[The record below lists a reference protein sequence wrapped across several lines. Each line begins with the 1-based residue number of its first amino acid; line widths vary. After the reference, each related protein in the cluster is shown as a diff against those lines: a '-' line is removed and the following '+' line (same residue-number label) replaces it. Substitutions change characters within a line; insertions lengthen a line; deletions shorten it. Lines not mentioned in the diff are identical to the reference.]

1 MGSGCIRT
9 LWTTNRVHRLIQNN
23 YDLRSSNLKL
33 LYIDDIERMGE
44 DKRYFETEEHVRLYV
59 EARPTVPA
67 NLVTAIKQYLQ
78 AHLRTRLQ
86 HLFSP
91 HL

>member
-1 MGSGCIRT
+1 
-9 LWTTNRVHRLIQNN
+9 
-23 YDLRSSNLKL
+23 
-33 LYIDDIERMGE
+33 MGE

-78 AHLRTRLQ
+78 AHLRTRPQL
-86 HLFSP
+86 HSGVYKDSYSRLPPVYILEAHLKKKLFLFSYFFAFP
-91 HL
+91 LWMQI